1 MADCSTR
8 LTDIGRDML
17 VGWAA
22 GCGNDIPLS
31 TEDPALAYKPL
42 GYLET
47 RGESDTPRT
56 VTSNTEQS
64 GIDTDTRVIGTDTE
78 ITVSV
83 LDAKD
88 LVDVTTQQELRAYYD
103 AEVEAGRDPTVWL
116 RITDPLLGEYR
127 YYFTVPTSLGR
138 NAENEGYRT
147 GEFTFTRTA
156 TNTPTNKSKQREV
169 IA

>member
-8 LTDIGRDML
+8 LTDIGRGL
-17 VGWAA
+17 LASWVG
-22 GCGNDIPLS
+22 GCGDDDPLS
-31 TEDPALAYKPL
+31 TATVPLVYKPI

-88 LVDVTTQQELRAYYD
+88 LVDVTTQQELRTYYD

-127 YYFTVPTSLGR
+127 YYFAVPTSLGR
-138 NAENEGYRT
+138 SAENEGNRT

-156 TNTPTNKSKQREV
+156 TNTPTNKSKQREA